1 MDVDNSMTQ
10 DQQTHKELSATD
22 YAAFSAAAYS
32 EYGLKDLNDRAAATR
47 NRLKEWGVGEGWHM
61 IENPMFANETF
72 TTFINTDTMP
82 HRVVIAARGTDPKN
96 VGDLASDLDIAS
108 NKNTTGALQRR
119 VDMVNTAARIL
130 TGEQRFIHRKTGDD
144 IGMPVDLFMPEDV
157 IFTGHSLGGAIAAQ
171 AALQSDKKAVVYNM
185 GSSPF
190 AQIDRARNNTKPRDY
205 DNVVHFTTNR
215 VKDNV
220 LDPVSVSQYA
230 DKPGSGIHTIS
241 YKVADSARSLNP
253 LTNHSIDMFKRRPSD
268 SPETGGHDILYDEA
282 VHSLKH
288 SYKYNDRSTSSPYS
302 NDGSDRNRVY
312 DDPDIGTIL
321 KNGIIQRIKQQAI
334 ALAKAKAAQAAAAAK
349 RKAEHDSGWSLAHI
363 IGGIAG
369 AVFMGIAMVVT
380 GGVAGL
386 GMAAAAGVLSTG
398 AAATV
403 GGGLAAAGITTAAG
417 SFVLS
422 TTAAT
427 VLGTLSATGAAMAA
441 VTTIGDDVANWNEKS
456 TSELLLDGFGV
467 AALGVGSVLEGI
479 AVANAANAARTA
491 IVAGEIATNIA
502 EDVAEGS
509 SLLRTGAEG
518 GEMIGD
524 LAEGEQGVE
533 QGIEMAEMGGENV
546 GEGDF
551 VENGGEFDNEPNYAP
566 NEEEGGMEM
575 EEYDNGAE
583 DDEFFTPNED
593 EDEFFTPNEDDELLD
608 DRERVSLSQDD
619 DFVLDDDDPASIRNK
634 QRQQADRDLFNKRVN
649 RARKLEFAGRT
660 SLEVSAGVKKVREDE
675 DEQDRQARKRQRRD
689 PSDPNRGSGTT
700 PSHKPGEHMD
710 ESERLTF
717 VNHEDVPHH
726 NASRNTED
734 VGDVPTSQLQF
745 ASKSLMSGRGVDITT
760 QIPMVTAAKGN
771 FLRKMAEVST
781 MF

>member
-1 MDVDNSMTQ
+1 VSKNVKLYLYTMDDDNSMTQ
-10 DQQTHKELSATD
+10 DQQTRKELGATD

-32 EYGLKDLNDRAAATR
+32 EYSLKDLDDRAAATR
-47 NRLKEWGVGEGWHM
+47 NRLKEWGVEKGWHM
-61 IENPMFANETF
+61 IENPLFANETF

-96 VGDLASDLDIAS
+96 MGDLASDLDIAS

-130 TGEQRFIHRKTGDD
+130 TGEQRFIHKETGDD
-144 IGMPVDLFMPEDV
+144 IGMPVDLFMKEDV

-190 AQIDRARNNTKPRDY
+190 AQIDKSTNRKHRDY

-215 VKDNV
+215 IKDNV

-241 YKVADSARSLNP
+241 YKVANSSRSLNP
-253 LTNHSIDMFKRRPSD
+253 LTNHSIDMFKRKPSD

-282 VHSLKH
+282 VHTLRH
-288 SYKYNDRSTSSPYS
+288 SYKYNDRSTSSPGS

-321 KNGIIQRIKQQAI
+321 KNGIIARIKEQAI
-334 ALAKAKAAQAAAAAK
+334 ALAKAKAAQLAAAAK
-349 RKAEHDSGWSLAHI
+349 RKAEHDSGWSLAHL

-386 GMAAAAGVLSTG
+386 GMAAAAGLLSTT
-398 AAATV
+398 AAATI

-427 VLGTLSATGAAMAA
+427 ILGGISATGAAIAA

-456 TSELLLDGFGV
+456 TTELLLDGFGV
-467 AALGVGSVLEGI
+467 AALGTGAILEG
-479 AVANAANAARTA
+479 ASVANAANAAR
-491 IVAGEIATNIA
+491 VASNAARAAAMAAQLG
-502 EDVAEGS
+502 EDVAEGA
-509 SLLRTGAEG
+509 SLLNAGVEG
-518 GEMIGD
+518 GEMLGD
-524 LAEGEQGVE
+524 LVEGEQGLE
-533 QGIEMAEMGGENV
+533 QGIEMGEMGGENV

-551 VENGGEFDNEPNYAP
+551 VENGGEFDNDPNYAP

-575 EEYDNGAE
+575 EEYENDLDDE
-583 DDEFFTPNED
+583 FFTPPEDDLDDEFFTPNEN
-593 EDEFFTPNEDDELLD
+593 DEF
-608 DRERVSLSQDD
+608 
-619 DFVLDDDDPASIRNK
+619 LDDDQTTTIRNREIEK
-634 QRQQADRDLFNKRVN
+634 RDRDLFNRRSN
-649 RARKLEFAGRT
+649 RAKKLDFAGR
-660 SLEVSAGVKKVREDE
+660 SALEISYGVGVKRGGED
-675 DEQDRQARKRQRRD
+675 DQDREARKRQRTQ

-700 PSHKPGEHMD
+700 PSGRPGEHMD
-710 ESERLTF
+710 KSERLAF
-717 VNHEDVPHH
+717 VSHNEEVPNR
-726 NASRNTED
+726 NASRNTD
-734 VGDVPTSQLQF
+734 NVGDVPTAQLQF
-745 ASKSLMSGRGVDITT
+745 ASKSLMGGKGVDITT

-771 FLRKMAEVST
+771 FLRKLAEVRL
-781 MF
+781 MY